1 MRTVREAEMAL
12 AYLDFYKTHK
22 QESLFPTAKKNVA
35 EKGEKMDS
43 LFV

>member
-1 MRTVREAEMAL
+1 MRTVREAL